1 MTFGV
6 KVSVMSRSHV
16 VGASVLSRE
25 YWPGAAMNT
34 LTATRA
40 TLIGLALL
48 ATPLGGETHPRGQV
62 QSLAVL
68 ATPEQ
73 LPDQPRMGVSPAAVD
88 EARKK
93 SAIDAY
99 GSLPL
104 GFEPNRGQTD
114 PRVKF
119 LARGHG
125 LTLFLSSPDAV
136 LVTRG
141 AVIRMRLLGANPDS
155 DPQGLDE
162 LPGRVHSFIGR
173 DPGQWRINAPTY
185 ARVRYR
191 AVYPGIDLVYY
202 GTRQRRLEYDF
213 VVAPN
218 ADPRT
223 IRLGFEGVDR
233 LKVDADGDLLLHV
246 GDAALRFAKPLV
258 YQTVAG
264 VRREI
269 PGGWVRE
276 GAFAVG
282 FRVAAYDPSVP
293 LVIDPVVSLA
303 TYIGGEETDQA
314 FGIAL
319 DTAGNVYLTGN
330 TTSINFPTTIGSVGA
345 TRPGGIDAFVV
356 KLDPA
361 LSAAVYSTYLGGTTG
376 DDAGRAIAV
385 DGDGNAYVT
394 GFTNS
399 SDFPIL
405 FPPSRLSAF
414 GGGICSG
421 VPCND
426 AFVVQLG
433 TAGALFFA
441 TYLGGSGSDVGLG
454 IAVDPV
460 GDPFHGGNGT
470 LPRVH
475 VTGGTFSTNF
485 PTTPGS
491 LQPAPTPGGSREAF
505 YATFEVD
512 FNDNLALQYSTLLRG
527 AGDDVSNAIVVDS
540 TGAAYVTGST
550 ASANFLVTAGALQTN
565 FAGPAGGTDAFVT
578 KFDKFG
584 ALVYSTYLGGSASD
598 EGLAIAVDD
607 GGNAYITGVTS
618 SRNFPA
624 TGTFTFS
631 GAIQAF
637 LTKIGPPGT
646 SLVVSRAVPTGTFD
660 TTARDPAAPTIS
672 VGMARDGAGNIYIA
686 GSEVRC
692 VGPGCTP
699 QTDAFVVSLD
709 PSAMTTNTIFVD
721 GSGDD
726 FGLGLAVDVCGN
738 VFLTGD
744 TNSADFPVT
753 PGVVQGV
760 FGGGSD
766 AFVVKIEGLGLGGT
780 PGAGGGCGSASGGGS
795 SSGDSSGGGSSSCFI
810 ATAVFGSPMASEVH
824 VLREFR
830 DRALLPHKTGRVVVA
845 AYNWLGPPLARVI
858 ARSETLKAL
867 VRAGLRPIISTASLL
882 RGRAALAFYLVVSA
896 GSLMAAAIVSV
907 ALARCAE
914 LARRRAIV
922 TALVIAVALTAGVA
936 LLDQSNN
943 VRSLSSRGSAVD
955 RGLRPERRIEA
966 RTGTHAVGRTGGEVS
981 QIGRDRYA
989 VSLGSPIGWLPS
1001 IANSV
1006 EVRPTFGGL
1015 RITSEIGDGILT
1027 AEGLIVTDPKLSAS
1041 VGLEPGDR
1049 VRAINGHPPTG
1060 GVFLAL
1066 IKLRRDPDS
1075 GALRLDVERG
1085 GQKLERVV
1093 VIR

>member
-1 MTFGV
+1 
-6 KVSVMSRSHV
+6 
-16 VGASVLSRE
+16 
-25 YWPGAAMNT
+25 MNT
-34 LTATRA
+34 LTVTRA
-40 TLIGLALL
+40 ALIGLAML
-48 ATPLGGETHPRGQV
+48 ATPLGGETHPQEQV
-62 QSLAVL
+62 PSLAVL
-68 ATPEQ
+68 ATPGQ
-73 LPDQPRMGVSPAAVD
+73 LPDRRRMGVSPAAVD

-125 LTLFLSSPDAV
+125 LTLFLSFPDAV

-173 DPGQWRINAPTY
+173 DPRKWRIDAPTY

-202 GTRQRRLEYDF
+202 GARQQRLEYDF
-213 VVAPN
+213 VVAPA

-233 LKVDADGDLLLHV
+233 LEVDADGDLLLHV

-258 YQTVAG
+258 YQKVAG
-264 VRREI
+264 LRQEI
-269 PGGWVRE
+269 PGGWVRQ
-276 GAFAVG
+276 GAFTVG

-303 TYIGGEETDQA
+303 TYIGGEGTDQA

-319 DTAGNVYLTGN
+319 DTAGNVHLTGN
-330 TTSINFPTTIGSVGA
+330 TTSTNFPTTIGSFMS

-356 KLDPA
+356 KLNPA

-385 DGDGNAYVT
+385 DVFGFAYVT

-399 SDFPIL
+399 SDFPTTVGA
-405 FPPSRLSAF
+405 FQSTF
-414 GGGICSG
+414 GGGMCSG

-426 AFVVQLG
+426 AFVVELG

-454 IAVDPV
+454 IAVDPQEVV
-460 GDPFHGGNGT
+460 GDPFHGGAF

-485 PTTPGS
+485 PTISFEPS
-491 LQPAPTPGGSREAF
+491 PTPGGSREAF
-505 YATFEVD
+505 YARFDID
-512 FNDNLALQYSTLLRG
+512 FDDNLFLGFSTLLGG
-527 AGDDVSNAIVVDS
+527 AGDDVGNAIATDG

-550 ASANFLVTAGALQTN
+550 ASANFPVTAGALRTT
-565 FAGPAGGTDAFVT
+565 FGGPAGGTDAFVT
-578 KFDKFG
+578 KIDKFG

-598 EGLAIAVDD
+598 EGLDITVDG
-607 GGNAYITGVTS
+607 GGNAYVTGATS
-618 SRNFPA
+618 SVNFPA

-631 GAIQAF
+631 GATQAF
-637 LTKIGPPGT
+637 LTKIAPMGT
-646 SLVVSRAVPTGTFD
+646 SLLVSRAVPTGIL
-660 TTARDPAAPTIS
+660 ARDPAAPTIS
-672 VGMARDGAGNIYIA
+672 VGIARDRAGNIYIA

-692 VGPGCTP
+692 VGLGCTP

-709 PSAMTTNTIFVD
+709 PSAMTTNTIFVG

-726 FGLGLAVDVCGN
+726 FGLGLAVDACGN

-744 TNSADFPVT
+744 TTSADFPVT
-753 PGVVQGV
+753 PGVVQGI
-760 FGGGSD
+760 FGGGTD
-766 AFVVKIEGLGLGGT
+766 AFVVKVAGLGVV
-780 PGAGGGCGSASGGGS
+780 PVACGGGG
-795 SSGDSSGGGSSSCFI
+795 SSGGGSSSCFI
-810 ATAVFGSPMASEVH
+810 ATAAFGSPMAREVD

-830 DRALLPHKTGRVVVA
+830 DRVLLPHTAGRATVA
-845 AYNWLGPPLARVI
+845 AYNRVSPPLAGVI

-867 VRAGLRPIISTASLL
+867 VRTGLRPMVSTASLL

-896 GSLMAAAIVSV
+896 GSLMAAAMVSV
-907 ALARCAE
+907 ALARCAG

-936 LLDQSNN
+936 LLDRPNH
-943 VRSLSSRGSAVD
+943 VRSPSSRGSAVD
-955 RGLRPERRIEA
+955 RGRRPERRIEA
-966 RTGTHAVGRTGGEVS
+966 RAGTRAAARTAGEVS
-981 QIGRDRYA
+981 QVGPDRYA
-989 VSLGSPIGWLPS
+989 VSLGSPTGWLPS

-1006 EVRPTFGGL
+1006 EVRRTFGGL

-1041 VGLEPGDR
+1041 VGLEAGDR
-1049 VRAINGHPPTG
+1049 VRAINGHPPAG
-1060 GVFLAL
+1060 GAFLAL

-1075 GALRLDVERG
+1075 GAIRLDVERG

-1093 VIR
+1093 VIRR